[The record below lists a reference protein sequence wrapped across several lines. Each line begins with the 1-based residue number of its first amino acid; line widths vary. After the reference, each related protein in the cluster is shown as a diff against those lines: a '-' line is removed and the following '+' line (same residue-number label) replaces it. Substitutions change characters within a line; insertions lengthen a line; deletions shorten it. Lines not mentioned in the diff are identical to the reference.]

1 MRRSKLEI
9 YIDILATLAFDGQLK
24 ITHIMNKANINC
36 QVLRE
41 LLEFLVQNNLV
52 EEKNQQKQTIYAITS
67 KGMKILKAFEEIKKV
82 FQLEEETMQFQ
93 LLY

>member
-9 YIDILATLAFDGQLK
+9 YIDILATLAFDGQLQ

-41 LLEFLVQNNLV
+41 LLEFLIQNNLV
-52 EEKNQQKQTIYAITS
+52 EEKNRKKRIVYSITPR
-67 KGMKILKAFEEIKKV
+67 GMKILKAFEEIK
-82 FQLEEETMQFQ
+82 QLFPLEGEKEHNQF
-93 LLY
+93 LF